1 MNELKIVENNSLL
14 APEQAAQYLQVKL
27 STIYNWSMRKIL
39 PTCKLGRLNRYRKID
54 LDYFIGSN
62 MTGAQEVD

>member
-1 MNELKIVENNSLL
+1 MGELRVVEDGGLL

-39 PTCKLGRLNRYRKID
+39 PTCKIGRLNRYRKAD
-54 LDYFIGSN
+54 LDNFIDMRYKG
-62 MTGAQEVD
+62 